1 MALTGRKVQ
10 RGGWQHQAERLA
22 LTHTAVATT
31 AMAAAE
37 QARRQAA
44 SNPVSCHLWTGGAK
58 FQHSLEASIIEPACE
73 SNLPHTKHVAWEQQV
88 AKAAAAAR
96 LLNGRRETLA
106 ARAARAATAD
116 KRVTEL
122 EDELGLAR
130 ERLVLEENENYSLQ
144 MSLDLA
150 INENSRLSSQLAESE
165 RQVQKLEQLHSKLID
180 DMNTL
185 LMTCKRRDAVLARA
199 EERLS
204 SLADLFVQLEAANSP
219 KSQQTLG
226 DKHSQPQCELDID
239 KWLLAEINTL
249 SNKAA

>member
-1 MALTGRKVQ
+1 MQ
-10 RGGWQHQAERLA
+10 RGGWQHQAQRLA

-31 AMAAAE
+31 AMDAAE
-37 QARRQAA
+37 QTRQRAA
-44 SNPVSCHLWTGGAK
+44 SNPVSCHLRTVGVVP
-58 FQHSLEASIIEPACE
+58 QHSFDASISEPARGYA
-73 SNLPHTKHVAWEQQV
+73 SPPTKPVASEQQV
-88 AKAAAAAR
+88 VKASAAPR
-96 LLNGRRETLA
+96 LMNGRRETLA

-130 ERLVLEENENYSLQ
+130 ERLALEENENHSLQ
-144 MSLDLA
+144 ISLDLT
-150 INENSRLSSQLAESE
+150 ISENSRLSSQLAESK
-165 RQVQKLEQLHSKLID
+165 RQVQTLEQLHSKLID

-204 SLADLFVQLEAANSP
+204 SLADLFVQLEAANLP
-219 KSQQTLG
+219 KSRQTLG
-226 DKHSQPQCELDID
+226 DKYSQPQRELDID
-239 KWLLAEINTL
+239 KWLLAETNTH